1 MKRGVVLAAV
11 STHNAFFAN
20 HTQTYHHYNT
30 TYRNGTARKT
40 GHQGL
45 HAGNGTNLHGN
56 VNMLLGG

>member
-20 HTQTYHHYNT
+20 HTQTYHHYNG
-30 TYRNGTARKT
+30 TYRKS

-45 HAGNGTNLHGN
+45 HGSNGTNLHGN
-56 VNMLLGG
+56 VNILLGGLV